1 MLKPW
6 LELSRSCGPFGF
18 CSSLPNECLEQISSN
33 KLLQGV
39 YFQQKPPDSP
49 LYLTFKAVFSI
60 MLGPPFTHLR
70 TLGLIVV
77 VVNPSVIRWYSK
89 SVLKWVN
96 AGLNIILKTALKVRH
111 RGLSGGFCWKYTP
124 CRSLLLLI
132 CSSMTTTTINP
143 SVNDPSNRNSSCWSA
158 M

>member
-1 MLKPW
+1 MADQQ
-6 LELSRSCGPFGF
+6 ELFLFEGSFTLG
-18 CSSLPNECLEQISSN
+18 LIVVVVIDEQISSN

-77 VVNPSVIRWYSK
+77 VVNPSVIR
-89 SVLKWVN
+89 
-96 AGLNIILKTALKVRH
+96 
-111 RGLSGGFCWKYTP
+111 
-124 CRSLLLLI
+124 
-132 CSSMTTTTINP
+132 
-143 SVNDPSNRNSSCWSA
+143 
-158 M
+158 